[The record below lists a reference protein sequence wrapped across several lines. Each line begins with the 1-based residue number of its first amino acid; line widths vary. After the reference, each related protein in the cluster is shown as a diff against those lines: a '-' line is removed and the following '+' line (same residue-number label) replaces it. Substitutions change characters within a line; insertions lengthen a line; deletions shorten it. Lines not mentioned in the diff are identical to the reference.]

1 MLATKPAKRRDL
13 RQKRHPKLIRNIFI
27 ISKFLLTYT
36 SFMLTFMIMKRK
48 MPSTTC
54 PSCSLPMQTAAM
66 SCTACGVKIEGN
78 FSETFF
84 NRLPPEDQEFLEQ
97 YLLAGFSIKML
108 EQNSSL
114 GYAAIRSKLD
124 RLIAN
129 YQALAKMDAQKKAV
143 LEQLRKDE
151 ISVAEAK
158 EKLEEL
164 TGE

>member
-1 MLATKPAKRRDL
+1 MVMRR
-13 RQKRHPKLIRNIFI
+13 R
-27 ISKFLLTYT
+27 LLST
-36 SFMLTFMIMKRK
+36 S
-48 MPSTTC
+48 C

-66 SCTACGVKIEGN
+66 SCAACGVKIEGN

-84 NRLPPEDQEFLEQ
+84 SRLSPEDQQFLEQ

-114 GYAAIRSKLD
+114 GYAAIRSRLD

-129 YQALAKMDAQKKAV
+129 YKALAKMDAQKKAI
-143 LEQLRKDE
+143 LEQLRTDE

-158 EKLEEL
+158 QKLERL
-164 TGE
+164 SGG